1 MFTDDNTQ
9 SFPIPMS
16 LEPMI
21 PEGDLVRIVN
31 DTIDRLS
38 ERFWDPQPSSAGRPA
53 YPPQTMTKIVI
64 YAYAR
69 EWYSARVIE
78 QALRENLR
86 MVWLA
91 GGRTPN
97 FRTINRFRS
106 QQMQER
112 ITPLF
117 HHVVQELLEEQLI
130 TGDHYF
136 LDGTK
141 IEADAN
147 RYTFV
152 WRKSTVRYE
161 QRLQERLA
169 ELWQEV
175 VPFLSL
181 PDGQERIDAD
191 TLRTVAIQ
199 MAGRQQEAEQRKTEA
214 ASSNERREAQATL
227 RWWRKRHRQIERN
240 YLPRLVKYE
249 RYLATFDG
257 RNSFSKT
264 DPDATFMRMKDDH
277 MGNGQLKPGY
287 NIQMGTENQYIV
299 GYTVHPNPTDTR
311 CLPPHL
317 TMLHERPLPFP
328 GQIIADAGYGSE
340 PNYLTLIE
348 EAIPFLIPYPRMRQ
362 EQTRAFQRAIHPVQN
377 WTYDEKDDL
386 YWCPNHRKV
395 RFQAYERRT
404 DRYGYQRDLK
414 RYESEDCSE
423 CPLKPQCTTA
433 EGNRQVRINPVYE
446 EGKAIA
452 RRALTSDEG
461 ASTYA
466 RRKIEAESVFG
477 HLKANRRFRRFALR
491 GTAKVTTEFGLLA
504 VAHNLRK
511 KAESTKKEAG
521 ETSPASA

>member
-1 MFTDDNTQ
+1 MFTDDNTTVATL
-9 SFPIPMS
+9 PTA
-16 LEPMI
+16 LEAMI
-21 PEGDLVRIVN
+21 PDGDLVRIVN
-31 DTIDRLS
+31 DTIDRLT
-38 ERFWDPQPSSAGRPA
+38 ERFEASPDASRGRPA
-53 YPPQTMTKIVI
+53 YSPQIMTKIVI

-69 EWYSARVIE
+69 EWYSARAIE
-78 QALRENLR
+78 QALQENLR
-86 MVWLA
+86 MMWLA

-106 QQMQER
+106 DQMQER

-117 HHVVQELLEEQLI
+117 HHVVQELLDHQLI

-152 WRKSTVRYE
+152 WRKSTVRHD
-161 QRLQERLA
+161 QRLQEKLA
-169 ELWQEV
+169 ALWQEV
-175 VPFLSL
+175 APFLSL
-181 PDGQERIDAD
+181 PDGQERIDTD
-191 TLRTVAIQ
+191 VLRAAAVQI
-199 MAGRQQEAEQRKTEA
+199 AGRQEEARQRQADA
-214 ASSNERREAQATL
+214 ASPDERREAKVEVK
-227 RWWRKRHRQIERN
+227 WWRKRHRQIERD

-249 RYLATFDG
+249 RYLATFAG

-311 CLPPHL
+311 CLVPHL
-317 TMLHERPLPFP
+317 TMLDERPLPFP

-395 RFQAYERRT
+395 QFQAYECRT
-404 DRYGYQRDLK
+404 DRYGYQRDFK

-433 EGNRQVRINPVYE
+433 QGNRQVRINPVYE

-511 KAESTKKEAG
+511 KAETTKKEAG